1 MRFGVNRCT
10 IVTVC
15 PIFSYEKG
23 TVTVMKFPLLHKAVQ
38 FISKDTS
45 EPNES
50 PKLIVVIRVL
60 VLSMLFYIVLNSI
73 IYISMLNNI
82 GIAILVVSFL
92 TYLYIFRMSYRYKTT
107 NVVYTLNLCTIA
119 WVIVNLYYF
128 GWDIGVQ
135 HFLLVLLVLC
145 FYSGYSQYQFKISV
159 AVVLCLLRIYLFF
172 FCQSKNPVV
181 TLPAMTINI
190 LQIMNTLAIFWCIST
205 IVYVFSKDSQAL
217 EGKLI
222 DYNNQLLGQAN
233 TDALTG
239 LYNRR
244 KAMEYL
250 GKLLVPSN
258 HEFTSICICDIDF
271 FKKVNDN
278 YGHDVGDTVLQGI
291 AKTMKT
297 TLDKK
302 SFIARW
308 GGEEFLLVFPS
319 CNGDEALYHLEELK
333 NNIKSLQFHVGE
345 KTFSVAMTFGLTEY
359 DFHSD
364 IDSALKEADEKL
376 YMGKENGRDQ
386 IVF

>member
-1 MRFGVNRCT
+1 MCFFVNRCT
-10 IVTVC
+10 ITIVC
-15 PIFSYEKG
+15 PTISYEKG
-23 TVTVMKFPLLHKAVQ
+23 TVAAMKFPRLHKAVQ

-50 PKLIVVIRVL
+50 AKLIVVVRVL
-60 VLSMLFYIVLNSI
+60 ILSMLFYIVLNSI

-82 GIAILVVSFL
+82 GITISIVSFL
-92 TYLYIFRMSYRYKTT
+92 AYLYIFLMSYRRKTT

-119 WVIVNLYYF
+119 WTIVHLYYF

-145 FYSGYSQYQFKISV
+145 FYSGYSQYQFKIFV
-159 AVVLCLLRIYLFF
+159 AAVLCLFRIYLFF
-172 FCQSKNPVV
+172 FCRAREPVV
-181 TLPAMTINI
+181 SLPTMTINI
-190 LQIMNTLAIFWCIST
+190 LQIMNTLAIFWCISI
-205 IVYVFSKDSQAL
+205 IVYVFSRDSQAL

-258 HEFTSICICDIDF
+258 QEFTSICICDIDF

-278 YGHDVGDTVLQGI
+278 YGHDVGDTVLQDI
-291 AKTMKT
+291 AKTMKK

-319 CNGDEALYHLEELK
+319 CNGDEAFYYLEELK
-333 NNIKSLQFHVGE
+333 DHIKSLQFHVGE
-345 KTFSVAMTFGLTEY
+345 QTFSVAMTFGLMEY

-364 IDSALKEADEKL
+364 IDSALKEADKKL

>member
-1 MRFGVNRCT
+1 MIT
-10 IVTVC
+10 IC
-15 PIFSYEKG
+15 PIISAKKG
-23 TVTVMKFPLLHKAVQ
+23 TVTLMKFPWLRKAVQ
-38 FISKDTS
+38 YINKDTS

-50 PKLIVVIRVL
+50 PKLIVVVRVL
-60 VLSMLFYIVLNSI
+60 VLSMLFYIALNSI

-82 GIAILVVSFL
+82 GIAILLVSFL
-92 TYLYIFRMSYRYKTT
+92 MYLYIFWMSYRHKTT
-107 NVVYTLNLCTIA
+107 NVVYTLNLCTIT
-119 WVIVNLYYF
+119 WVIVNLIYF

-145 FYSGYSQYQFKISV
+145 FFSGYSQYQFKIFV

-172 FCQSKNPVV
+172 FCRTREPIA
-181 TLPAMTINI
+181 TLPGMTISI
-190 LQIMNTLAIFWCIST
+190 LQIINTVTIFWCISM
-205 IVYVFSKDSQAL
+205 IVYIFSKDSQAL

-239 LYNRR
+239 LFNRR
-244 KAMEYL
+244 KAMQYL
-250 GKLLVPSN
+250 EKLLVPSN
-258 HEFTSICICDIDF
+258 HEFTSVCICDIDF

-278 YGHDVGDTVLQGI
+278 YGHDVGDSVLQGI
-291 AKTMKT
+291 AQTMRT

-319 CNGDEALYHLEELK
+319 CNGDEACCLLEELK
-333 NNIKSLQFHVGE
+333 TNIKALQFHAGE
-345 KTFSVAMTFGLTEY
+345 KTFSIAMTFGLTEY

-364 IDSALKEADEKL
+364 IDSVLKEADKKL
-376 YMGKENGRDQ
+376 YMGKESGRDQ